1 MTAEYGGNMME
12 HNRSSGGIPGGGG
25 PVRDIFFL
33 ARGLDVDMPRN
44 LAKRVTAEQ
53 TGGERS

>member
-1 MTAEYGGNMME
+1 MME

-33 ARGLDVDMPRN
+33 ARGLDVDKPGN
-44 LAKRVTAEQ
+44 LAKSVTAEQ